1 MEVPF
6 GAAVGDVSPIFVL
19 LEVPEAGEPIEYG
32 NLKLPGVDAVVA
44 LDERVAEVVDGE
56 ALELGH
62 HTKVEV
68 QVVRVP
74 CEGQTFA

>member
-6 GAAVGDVSPIFVL
+6 GAAVGDVSPVFIL
-19 LEVPEAGEPIEYG
+19 LEVPETGEPVEHG
-32 NLKLPGVDAVVA
+32 DLELPGVDAVVA

-56 ALELGH
+56 VLELGH